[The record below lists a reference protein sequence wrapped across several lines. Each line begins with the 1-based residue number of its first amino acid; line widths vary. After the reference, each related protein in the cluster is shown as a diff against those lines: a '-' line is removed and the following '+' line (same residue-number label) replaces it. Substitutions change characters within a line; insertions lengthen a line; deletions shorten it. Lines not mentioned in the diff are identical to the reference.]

1 MTNKKY
7 TSSWIVDWLDGYRE
21 TLDDF
26 YPSER
31 WAFKKLPEIIGAGT
45 NIGKVLDA
53 GCGTGGL
60 YRALSNN
67 LQIDGYMGVDI
78 NPQVIDRA
86 QVLAASSERCQFLCS
101 DILELDIPPAS
112 FDTVISLSC
121 VDWNIET
128 KKMMDHL
135 WALVK
140 DGGCFLLSVRLTS
153 EASTNDISKSY
164 QDIGDLSIP
173 DRANYV
179 VFNFEEFLRLA
190 STQSPQPSNIYGYGY
205 WGKPGVGVHTHYDSL
220 VMAVFILEKRKGETS
235 EDISLWPSTELNL
248 PADLFF

>member
-1 MTNKKY
+1 
-7 TSSWIVDWLDGYRE
+7 
-21 TLDDF
+21 
-26 YPSER
+26 
-31 WAFKKLPEIIGAGT
+31 
-45 NIGKVLDA
+45 
-53 GCGTGGL
+53 
-60 YRALSNN
+60 
-67 LQIDGYMGVDI
+67 MGVDI

-135 WALVK
+135 WTLVK
-140 DGGCFLLSVRLTS
+140 DGGCFLLSVRPTP
-153 EASTNDISKSY
+153 EASTNDISINY

-179 VFNFEEFLRLA
+179 VFNEVSR
-190 STQSPQPSNIYGYGY
+190 
-205 WGKPGVGVHTHYDSL
+205 VV
-220 VMAVFILEKRKGETS
+220 
-235 EDISLWPSTELNL
+235 
-248 PADLFF
+248 

>member
-86 QVLAASSERCQFLCS
+86 QVWQLHPTDVNFCA
-101 DILELDIPPAS
+101 
-112 FDTVISLSC
+112 VIS
-121 VDWNIET
+121 
-128 KKMMDHL
+128 
-135 WALVK
+135 
-140 DGGCFLLSVRLTS
+140 
-153 EASTNDISKSY
+153 
-164 QDIGDLSIP
+164 
-173 DRANYV
+173 
-179 VFNFEEFLRLA
+179 
-190 STQSPQPSNIYGYGY
+190 
-205 WGKPGVGVHTHYDSL
+205 
-220 VMAVFILEKRKGETS
+220 
-235 EDISLWPSTELNL
+235 
-248 PADLFF
+248 